1 VAALGLAAV
10 VLAERPSLAQLAGA
24 VLVCGGV
31 LAASWAAPASRRR
44 GRRGTPPVTEQP
56 VR

>member
-10 VLAERPSLAQLAGA
+10 VLAERPCLAQLAGA

-31 LAASWAAPASRRR
+31 VAASWAAPASRRR
-44 GRRGTPPVTEQP
+44 DRPGTQPVSEPPVS
-56 VR
+56 

>member
-1 VAALGLAAV
+1 VAALGLAAA

-31 LAASWAAPASRRR
+31 VAASWATPASRRR
-44 GRRGTPPVTEQP
+44 DRPGTQP
-56 VR
+56 AG